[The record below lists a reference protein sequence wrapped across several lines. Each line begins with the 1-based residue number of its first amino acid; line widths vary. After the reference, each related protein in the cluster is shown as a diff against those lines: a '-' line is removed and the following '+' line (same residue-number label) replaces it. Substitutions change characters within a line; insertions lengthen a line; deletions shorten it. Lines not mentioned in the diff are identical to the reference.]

1 MTLYDKSN
9 FVSLNSLGK
18 KIRIEREKQSMLLRQ
33 VAAYLEID
41 TALISKVERGERK
54 LTRLQ
59 VIKLSHL
66 FKISEEELI
75 SLWLCDKIIDV
86 LAEDNYAMQ
95 GMKKA
100 INQIK
105 EN

>member
-1 MTLYDKSN
+1 
-9 FVSLNSLGK
+9 
-18 KIRIEREKQSMLLRQ
+18 MLLRQ

-59 VIKLSHL
+59 VVKLSLL

-95 GMKKA
+95 GIKKA